1 LVIDLRSSFGIHG
14 MATLHEIAKEAGV
27 SVNTVSRVLN
37 GKIKANYPAVARKA
51 DAVRRIAAK
60 HGYRPNAAARAM
72 VSRRTRQIGV
82 LVPNNPGNRFTHPLA
97 YETILG
103 INEGLQKAGYVMS
116 LARIDDVRGDLAK
129 QSRVF
134 EETVLDGMIALD
146 SLPPEVEERL
156 ETLIPAVVWCD
167 SNVWREHGCIRRD
180 EKQAGRLA
188 GNAAAKAGYTR
199 ILMMTYAPE
208 HRVHFSATERFEG
221 VSDAVAEASHRLEV
235 IVEPGLNKPR
245 EREALAAALRPDTVV
260 ICNSIYQAHAL
271 RSVAEEAGKTSGRDF
286 GMVCCDDQHQLDR
299 MWPGL
304 ARVSYD
310 RYALGLEA
318 ASLMTHLLERG
329 QPVPSKKLNCEWIP
343 GSTLLRG
350 GDGTISDSF
359 PMNP

>member
-1 LVIDLRSSFGIHG
+1 

-51 DAVRRIAAK
+51 AAVRRIASK

-72 VSRRTRQIGV
+72 VNRRTRQIGV
-82 LVPNNPGNRFTHPLA
+82 LVPNHPGNRFTHPLA

-180 EKQAGRLA
+180 EYQAGRLA
-188 GNAAAKAGYTR
+188 GGHAAAAGYRR
-199 ILMMTYAPE
+199 IVMMTYKPE
-208 HRVHFSATERFEG
+208 HRIHFSATQRFEG
-221 VSDAVAEASHRLEV
+221 VSDAVAEAGHKLEV
-235 IVEPGLNKPR
+235 IAEPGIDNVA
-245 EREALAAALRPDTVV
+245 ERQDLAAQLVPDTAV

-271 RSVAEEAGKTSGRDF
+271 RDLAADAGKLPGRDF
-286 GMVCCDDQHQLDR
+286 GLACCDDMHQLDR
-299 MWPGL
+299 MWPSL

-310 RYALGLEA
+310 RYAMGLEA
-318 ASLMTHLLERG
+318 AGMMTAGLSRGTNIESSRLL
-329 QPVPSKKLNCEWIP
+329 PSVWVAGK
-343 GSTLLRG
+343 TL
-350 GDGTISDSF
+350 SVNF
-359 PMNP
+359 

>member
-1 LVIDLRSSFGIHG
+1 

-51 DAVRRIAAK
+51 EAVRRIAAK

-116 LARIDDVRGDLAK
+116 LARIDDVRGDLAR

-134 EETVLDGMIALD
+134 EETILDGMIALD
-146 SLPPEVEERL
+146 SLPPEVEQRL
-156 ETLIPAVVWCD
+156 EEIIPNVVWCD

-180 EKQAGRLA
+180 EYQAGRLA
-188 GNAAAKAGYTR
+188 GTAAAKAGYAR

-208 HRVHFSATERFEG
+208 HRVHFSARQRFEG
-221 VSDAVAEASHRLEV
+221 VNDAVVEAGRRLEV
-235 IVEPGLNKPR
+235 VAEPGIDR
-245 EREALAAALRPDTVV
+245 ADERRDMAAQLAPDTAV

-271 RSVAEEAGKTSGRDF
+271 RDLAADAGKLPGRDF
-286 GMVCCDDQHQLDR
+286 GMACCDDQHQLDR

-310 RYALGLEA
+310 RYAMGLDAARMMTDLLDHGPEQSKSRLLPGAWLGGA
-318 ASLMTHLLERG
+318 
-329 QPVPSKKLNCEWIP
+329 
-343 GSTLLRG
+343 TLRQ
-350 GDGTISDSF
+350 
-359 PMNP
+359 NV

>member
-1 LVIDLRSSFGIHG
+1 

-51 DAVRRIAAK
+51 AAVRRIAHK

-82 LVPNNPGNRFTHPLA
+82 LVPNNPGNRFAHPLA

-116 LARIDDVRGDLAK
+116 LARIDDVRGDLAR

-134 EETVLDGMIALD
+134 EETLLDGMIALD
-146 SLPPEVEERL
+146 SLPTEVEERL

-167 SNVWREHGCIRRD
+167 SNVWRDHGCVRRD
-180 EKQAGRLA
+180 EYQAGRLA
-188 GNAAAKAGYTR
+188 GQAAAPAPGSTSGYSR
-199 ILMMTYAPE
+199 ILMMTYKPE
-208 HRVHFSATERFEG
+208 HRIHFSARQRFEG
-221 VSDAVAEASHRLEV
+221 VSDAVAEAGHRLEV
-235 IVEPGLNKPR
+235 ITEPGIGHTG
-245 EREALAAALRPDTVV
+245 ERQDLAAQLTPDTVV

-271 RSVAEEAGKTSGRDF
+271 RDLAADAGKLPGRDF
-286 GMVCCDDQHQLDR
+286 GLISCDDMHQLDR
-299 MWPGL
+299 MWPAL

-310 RYALGLEA
+310 RYDMGLAAARMMTDLLDRGPEQSKSLLLPGAWLGGE
-318 ASLMTHLLERG
+318 
-329 QPVPSKKLNCEWIP
+329 
-343 GSTLLRG
+343 TL
-350 GDGTISDSF
+350 SVKV
-359 PMNP
+359 